1 MSCCM
6 HLMKSIEHDWSVARH
21 VDICTIE
28 KGCKNQPGSWWAG
41 YPLGSLESESD
52 YSSQRFIERWG
63 LHEPLSLGITTNGIR
78 CAQWMGCENTGKK
91 NMGCHDGMGC
101 IFFSQKIPCEVK
113 ILGSSTG
120 AGWSDSFHNCEL
132 LDWEASIWVGCLKVL
147 KSLNMFGICRPGQ
160 MKTL

>member
-1 MSCCM
+1 MGGFRSVTSIIMSCCI

-28 KGCKNQPGSWWAG
+28 KGYKNQPGSWWAG

-78 CAQWMGCENTGKK
+78 SAQWMGCENTGEKTK
-91 NMGCHDGMGC
+91 HGLPWWHGML
-101 IFFSQKIPCEVK
+101 FFFNNPM
-113 ILGSSTG
+113 
-120 AGWSDSFHNCEL
+120 WSEDL
-132 LDWEASIWVGCLKVL
+132 WQ
-147 KSLNMFGICRPGQ
+147 RPGQ
-160 MKTL
+160 VEAIPSTIASCWIEKHQSE

>member
-1 MSCCM
+1 MGVFRSVTSIIMSCCI

-28 KGCKNQPGSWWAG
+28 KGYKNLPGSWWAE

-52 YSSQRFIERWG
+52 DSSERFVERWG

-78 CAQWMGCENTGKK
+78 CAQWMGCENTGEKK

-101 IFFSQKIPCEVK
+101 MFFLKNPM
-113 ILGSSTG
+113 
-120 AGWSDSFHNCEL
+120 WSENL
-132 LDWEASIWVGCLKVL
+132 WQ
-147 KSLNMFGICRPGQ
+147 RPGQ
-160 MKTL
+160 VEAIPSTIASCWIEKH

>member
-78 CAQWMGCENTGKK
+78 CAQWMGCENTGEKK
-91 NMGCHDGMGC
+91 HGLPWWHGMH
-101 IFFSQKIPCEVK
+101 IFFSKNPMWSENPWQLDRGRLKRFLPQLRAAGLRSINLSRVPQ
-113 ILGSSTG
+113 STEEFKYV
-120 AGWSDSFHNCEL
+120 WHL
-132 LDWEASIWVGCLKVL
+132 
-147 KSLNMFGICRPGQ
+147 
-160 MKTL
+160 